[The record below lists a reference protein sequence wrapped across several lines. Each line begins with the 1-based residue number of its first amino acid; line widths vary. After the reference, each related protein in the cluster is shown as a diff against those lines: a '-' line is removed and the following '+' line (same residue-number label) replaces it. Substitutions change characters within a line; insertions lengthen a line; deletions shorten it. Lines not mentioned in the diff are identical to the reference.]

1 MLRLDNLATRKSK
14 EVRNMVIHYN
24 FKKQA
29 SNYINGDLD
38 EAENQ
43 ELNNSLWFMLKVFSQ
58 TKDKSY
64 YNNCSDDLKSNFQFV
79 KELLKIFKTDIQ
91 FISMVADS
99 FLSKRTTNLN
109 ELILEELDVEAKE
122 IIIIMNNLI
131 DLSKPE
137 NQTYKRY
144 QLQAQAIYDKFKR
157 QLKIHLEQE
166 FDTDMIGYGFYYIT
180 DIYQNSKVI
189 IDFFA
194 TKIISEIFNSKA
206 AEYYFAARLNV
217 TSYIKENSLFCYI
230 IDFIKRYDQNL
241 ASYTSLNKYLVD
253 DIIKAQR
260 LLIEKEGNKKRLEK
274 EIQQII
280 LDLMIE
286 RYIFFQNNQES
297 VFSQNSPYEIL
308 CYIIHKLKL
317 SEQLKGHNANLDI
330 EINKYKEN
338 EEAYT
343 KKFEPK
349 IITMGDID
357 FLVTKKK
364 KTRKILIGV
373 TGDFSNDLNDDFVP
387 PPKVKKKTAMKT
399 NFIEAKEKILKK
411 RQNN

>member
-1 MLRLDNLATRKSK
+1 
-14 EVRNMVIHYN
+14 
-24 FKKQA
+24 
-29 SNYINGDLD
+29 
-38 EAENQ
+38 
-43 ELNNSLWFMLKVFSQ
+43 
-58 TKDKSY
+58 
-64 YNNCSDDLKSNFQFV
+64 
-79 KELLKIFKTDIQ
+79 
-91 FISMVADS
+91 
-99 FLSKRTTNLN
+99 
-109 ELILEELDVEAKE
+109 
-122 IIIIMNNLI
+122 
-131 DLSKPE
+131 
-137 NQTYKRY
+137 
-144 QLQAQAIYDKFKR
+144 
-157 QLKIHLEQE
+157 
-166 FDTDMIGYGFYYIT
+166 
-180 DIYQNSKVI
+180 
-189 IDFFA
+189 
-194 TKIISEIFNSKA
+194 
-206 AEYYFAARLNV
+206 
-217 TSYIKENSLFCYI
+217 
-230 IDFIKRYDQNL
+230 
-241 ASYTSLNKYLVD
+241 
-253 DIIKAQR
+253 
-260 LLIEKEGNKKRLEK
+260 
-274 EIQQII
+274 
-280 LDLMIE
+280 MIE

-297 VFSQNSPYEIL
+297 VFFQNSPYEIL